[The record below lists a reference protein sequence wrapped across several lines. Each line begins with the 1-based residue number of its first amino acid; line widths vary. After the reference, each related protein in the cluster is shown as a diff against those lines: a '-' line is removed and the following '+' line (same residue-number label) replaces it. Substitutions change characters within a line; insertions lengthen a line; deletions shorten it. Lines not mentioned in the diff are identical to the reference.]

1 MGRSK
6 RPFYRLVAMD
16 ARTRRDGAEIE
27 RLGWYDPLE
36 TSGQKFSLNEDRI
49 YYWLGTGAQP
59 TDTVKNLFSQ
69 SGISLKWHLKRTGK
83 SAEEIEA
90 AVREWD
96 AGQIMRRRRLE
107 ALEAQRR
114 QVEKPEAE
122 EKAEAKAQA
131 KEEPEA
137 EEKAE
142 AKAEAKEKPEVKE
155 KAEAKAEAKEK
166 PEVKETAEP
175 KAEAKEKPEV
185 EKKAEAKAKA
195 KAKEKPAAKTEAKSK
210 AAAKTKK
217 PATKSSGSAR
227 ATKGAGKKKPAAK
240 E

>member
-1 MGRSK
+1 MAVRLRLKRMGRSK

-36 TSGQKFSLNEDRI
+36 TTGQKFSYNEDRI

-83 SAEEIEA
+83 SVEEIEA
-90 AVREWD
+90 AVREWE

-107 ALEAQRR
+107 ALEVQQR

-122 EKAEAKAQA
+122 EKAEAKAKA
-131 KEEPEA
+131 KVE
-137 EEKAE
+137 
-142 AKAEAKEKPEVKE
+142 
-155 KAEAKAEAKEK
+155 
-166 PEVKETAEP
+166 
-175 KAEAKEKPEV
+175 PEV
-185 EKKAEAKAKA
+185 EEKAEAKAKA
-195 KAKEKPAAKTEAKSK
+195 KVEPEAVEKAEAKTEAKEKPVAKTEAKSK

-217 PATKSSGSAR
+217 PATKSTGSAR